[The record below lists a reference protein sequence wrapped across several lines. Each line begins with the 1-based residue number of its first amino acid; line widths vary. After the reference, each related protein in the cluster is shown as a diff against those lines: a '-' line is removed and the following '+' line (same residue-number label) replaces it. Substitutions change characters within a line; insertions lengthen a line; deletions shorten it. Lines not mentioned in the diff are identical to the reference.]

1 MSFKIKPTKG
11 KASRV
16 YKSLY
21 LSEDIA
27 ERIAQIAADNGTSFN
42 NLVVS
47 MIEYCLNDLDANSSK
62 KQE

>member
-1 MSFKIKPTKG
+1 MPFEIKVTRG

-16 YKSLY
+16 YKSIY
-21 LSEDIA
+21 LSEDVA
-27 ERIAQIAADNGTSFN
+27 ERLAQIAADNGTSFN

-47 MIEYCLNDLDANSSK
+47 MIEYCLNDLDADPPK